1 MWEQSPDASSTRA
14 AGEGGAQAAGRRP
27 CPPLAGTRARLCV
40 QGRGRGIAGSSGS
53 FTTSDRQSMTPTEE
67 THGAQTSAADVREAA
82 IFTQGWAR
90 AEPVGG
96 AGRLGAK
103 GVWSWGAGLLAHWGI
118 THSGR
123 ASGPGS
129 PAHWGN
135 APVHLPALLQ
145 RVGRLRAE
153 GTGVETPA
161 GRKLGHPW
169 GKNRLGDTVRGT
181 WE

>member
-135 APVHLPALLQ
+135 APRPPACPPPA
-145 RVGRLRAE
+145 RGEAE
-153 GTGVETPA
+153 GGRHGCGDPSRTEA
-161 GRKLGHPW
+161 GPPLGATSTLTHAH
-169 GKNRLGDTVRGT
+169 RHT
-181 WE
+181 